1 MLLATVQA
9 RYMAATS
16 RTIDLEW
23 QRQLISQ
30 AQMQMSNTVGALF
43 TLTADL
49 EPESP
54 TYQSLMSRLNAI
66 QQIEKSLTL
75 QSQRIEQQY
84 KALEKERES
93 LKTLAEKGAEQF
105 KYLS

>member
-1 MLLATVQA
+1 MLLATTQA
-9 RYMAATS
+9 RYMAATA

-30 AQMQMSNTVGALF
+30 AQMQMSNTIGALF

-84 KALEKERES
+84 KALEKERDS
-93 LKTLAEKGAEQF
+93 LKSLVDKGAEQF